1 MYEFDI
7 DKERKVIDRLL
18 KAGPVFRYRTLVD
31 LLDRSESDPD
41 VRSARAAA
49 RDSREIRGLV
59 SDRRRNGPPTR
70 PEWWG
75 PGPNVYKG
83 LRLQPWVIKMLSEAG
98 MSRGDEEVRRAAQVC
113 LEIQNPGGSFGELTE
128 MDRVHF
134 TADVAYAL
142 ASVGYG
148 NTGDVRN
155 AMRWLMLWL
164 KEHWPVQFDRNAD
177 GPGRIVLEALAH
189 FEVFVFSPL
198 ALKTLK
204 ALFEDKHSVLKAA
217 ATTDGVRM
225 GGHDGFL
232 TWGELGFSIG
242 WPRSWDAPYQIMAVL
257 SASRNRDGTWGRTGF
272 DAAETL
278 RALKLWHGLFKTYG
292 PAPEGFKFE
301 PAELVG
307 AAVSAAKSARAGRAR
322 SKSTRTAPTAATA
335 AAAPTVVA
343 DGEDLSAHRRHTRAF
358 KRAGLDE
365 LAVDVVGLL
374 SKLNY
379 QPDWR
384 PMYEVTF
391 RAKDASCSFK
401 LRLEALP
408 AQKGQHA
415 LVLSAIGSPRKLNVK
430 HWSRQL
436 ALESVRGKPRLQ
448 VTKPQQ
454 GQPGQ
459 VRLVLGNAQRKILP
473 RLKAFLTQLSAAGG
487 GGAAANKSRDGGTG
501 ARTAARRSRRRR
513 PRGGKR

>member
-1 MYEFDI
+1 MYEFDM

-31 LLDRSESDPD
+31 LLDRSEGDPD

-49 RDSREIRGLV
+49 RDSKDMRGLI
-59 SDRRRNGPPTR
+59 SNRRRNGPPTR

-75 PGPNVYKG
+75 PGPDAYKG

-113 LEIQNPGGSFGELTE
+113 LDMQNPGGSFGELTGI
-128 MDRVHF
+128 DRVHF

-148 NTGDVRN
+148 NTGDLRN

-164 KEHWPVQFDRNAD
+164 KEHWPVRFDRKAD

-198 ALKTLK
+198 ALKALRT
-204 ALFEDKHSVLKAA
+204 LFEGKRSVLRAA
-217 ATTDGVRM
+217 ATDDVRM
-225 GGHDGFL
+225 GGYDGFL

-242 WPRSWDAPYQIMAVL
+242 WPRSWDVPYQVMAVL
-257 SASRNRDGTWGRTGF
+257 SASRNRDGTWGRTGP
-272 DAAETL
+272 DTAETL
-278 RALKLWHGLFKTYG
+278 RALKLWRGLFKTYG
-292 PAPEGFKFE
+292 PAPEGFRFE

-307 AAVSAAKSARAGRAR
+307 VAAASAAKTARTGRAR
-322 SKSTRTAPTAATA
+322 TKSARTGPA
-335 AAAPTVVA
+335 AAAAA
-343 DGEDLSAHRRHTRAF
+343 DGEDLSAHRRHVRAL

-365 LAVDVVGLL
+365 LAAEVVGLL
-374 SKLNY
+374 NKLGY

-391 RAKDASCSFK
+391 RAKGASCSFK
-401 LRLEALP
+401 LRLEAVP
-408 AQKGQHA
+408 AQKGQHT
-415 LVLSAIGSPRKLNVK
+415 LVLSALGSSRKLNVK

-448 VTKPQQ
+448 VNKPQQ

-459 VRLVLGNAQRKILP
+459 VRLVLDNAQRKVMP
-473 RLKAFLTQLSAAGG
+473 RLKAFLTQLSTAGG
-487 GGAAANKSRDGGTG
+487 SSGAAADRSREVAG
-501 ARTAARRSRRRR
+501 ARATAKRSRRRR